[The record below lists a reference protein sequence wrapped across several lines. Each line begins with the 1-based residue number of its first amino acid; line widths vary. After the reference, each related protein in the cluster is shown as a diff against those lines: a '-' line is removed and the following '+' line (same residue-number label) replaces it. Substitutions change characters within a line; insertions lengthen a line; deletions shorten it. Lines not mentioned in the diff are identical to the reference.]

1 MRVFFTIWLGQFLSL
16 IGSGL
21 TRFALGVWVYQ
32 ETGSITQFSL
42 ISVASV
48 LPMVFCSPIAGV
60 IVDRWNRL
68 WIMIIS
74 DCAAG
79 VCTIIIALL
88 ISLNHLEIWHL
99 YLITALMSFFAT
111 FQSPAYTVLTTI
123 LVPKQKLGR
132 ANGMVQISNSASQLI
147 SPALAGFLI
156 ISIKLNGIIIID
168 CITFLIAMITIWTVR
183 RAIVEDNS
191 LQKKS
196 KLESF
201 FLEFLEGWHYIVARR
216 GLLAL
221 LIFFSIVNLI
231 VGPMYVLITPLV
243 LSFASPSELGLIL
256 SLSGVGMLA
265 GGMALSIWGGPKR
278 SINGVL
284 LSTFIGGVGIL
295 VMGLRPSF
303 YLIGVAVL
311 ITYPCIPFFLA
322 CSKVIFQ
329 KKSPTYLQ
337 GRIFACYQTFLAL
350 SFPISYGLAGPLA
363 ENIFEPLMVENG
375 LLASSLGNIIRTG
388 TGRGIGLLLVIMGM
402 LTMLIAIMAYLYKP
416 LRLVE
421 MELPD
426 IIEQQK

>member
-1 MRVFFTIWLGQFLSL
+1 MGVFFTIWLGQFLSL
-16 IGSGL
+16 IGSEL

-48 LPMVFCSPIAGV
+48 LPVVFLSPVAGV

-79 VCTIIIALL
+79 VCTMIIALL
-88 ISLNHLEIWHL
+88 ISLNHLEIWHI

-123 LVPKQKLGR
+123 LVPKQQLAR

-183 RAIVEDNS
+183 WAIVESDS
-191 LQKKS
+191 LTKKS

-201 FLEFLEGWHYIVARR
+201 FLEFIEGWHYIVARR

-303 YLIGVAVL
+303 YLIAVAVL

-337 GRIFACYQTFLAL
+337 GRIFACYQTFLGL
-350 SFPISYGLAGPLA
+350 SFPISYGLAGPLT
-363 ENIFEPLMVENG
+363 ENLFEPLIVKDG
-375 LLASSLGNIIRTG
+375 LLASSLGNIIGTG
-388 TGRGIGLLLVIMGM
+388 TGRGIGLFLVMMGI
-402 LTMLIAIMAYLYKP
+402 LTMFTAIFAYFYKP
-416 LRLVE
+416 LKLVE
-421 MELPD
+421 IDLPD
-426 IIEQQK
+426 IIEQ